1 MKRLNK
7 KEAGSLNNQQDNYLD
22 KIPVRNGD
30 LDWIENNG
38 LVTVIQKNNGL
49 YDRMAQK
56 LFKTPSESKID
67 LDRFGS
73 FVWLQIDGNRSIYD
87 IGVLVKARFGKD
99 AEPLYERLS
108 KYFYTL
114 NEVRYITL
122 EDKRREEK

>member
-30 LDWIENNG
+30 LDWIENNE

-56 LFKTPSESKID
+56 LFKTPSERQ
-67 LDRFGS
+67 DRPGPFRKLCMAS
-73 FVWLQIDGNRSIYD
+73 DRWS
-87 IGVLVKARFGKD
+87 
-99 AEPLYERLS
+99 AEHL
-108 KYFYTL
+108 
-114 NEVRYITL
+114 
-122 EDKRREEK
+122 